1 MTDTPTPA
9 PAPMTAGRLYEVREQ
24 YRSGRWGDGLPR
36 ELFGHIDA
44 LTARV
49 AELERERQYTC
60 EQHRDEVRKGERC
73 VWCEL
78 AAARGAFDLSE
89 SERQRLAGRIN
100 ATEARKVEDGDVQD
114 AVDWLRDRAECSSI
128 TLDPAPMGP
137 IADLLTRLSAALK
150 EAERPPE
157 DGELYRKIQDVL
169 DRHSAWIARPSN
181 DVTKAIAIVAG
192 VWGIRYADAAEARA
206 QAAEAA
212 LKEAER
218 RAERA
223 EKMHA
228 EAFRIGIQ
236 HQEAAQA
243 AEAQLKEVRKHSRE
257 AYDHLCSN
265 AIESVR
271 RSRAMELLRLVIA
284 LQWASDITKRVVALE
299 TAPSCQPQGD
309 AKP

>member
-1 MTDTPTPA
+1 MTHPSSP
-9 PAPMTAGRLYEVREQ
+9 PAPMTAERLYEVREQ

-150 EAERPPE
+150 EWQTLAH
-157 DGELYRKIQDVL
+157 G
-169 DRHSAWIARPSN
+169 
-181 DVTKAIAIVAG
+181 
-192 VWGIRYADAAEARA
+192 AALECEQQKARA
-206 QAAEAA
+206 QAAEA
-212 LKEAER
+212 K
-218 RAERA
+218 
-223 EKMHA
+223 
-228 EAFRIGIQ
+228 
-236 HQEAAQA
+236 
-243 AEAQLKEVRKHSRE
+243 
-257 AYDHLCSN
+257 
-265 AIESVR
+265 
-271 RSRAMELLRLVIA
+271 
-284 LQWASDITKRVVALE
+284 LE
-299 TAPSCQPQGD
+299 TARRD
-309 AKP
+309 ALEEAASLAAEYGRAISKGLRRSAGPNDTGEQIAESIRALQTKDTTE

>member
-1 MTDTPTPA
+1 
-9 PAPMTAGRLYEVREQ
+9 MTAERLEEIRRQ
-24 YRSGRWGDGLPR
+24 YFDPEGYNSTVE
-36 ELFGHIDA
+36 ELVASHDA

-150 EAERPPE
+150 AANDRADKEEDLRKGSDEAA
-157 DGELYRKIQDVL
+157 DELVT
-169 DRHSAWIARPSN
+169 AWKR
-181 DVTKAIAIVAG
+181 
-192 VWGIRYADAAEARA
+192 RA
-206 QAAEAA
+206 QAAEA
-212 LKEAER
+212 K
-218 RAERA
+218 
-223 EKMHA
+223 
-228 EAFRIGIQ
+228 
-236 HQEAAQA
+236 
-243 AEAQLKEVRKHSRE
+243 
-257 AYDHLCSN
+257 
-265 AIESVR
+265 
-271 RSRAMELLRLVIA
+271 
-284 LQWASDITKRVVALE
+284 LE
-299 TAPSCQPQGD
+299 TARRDALEEAASECLILERDDAVDCPSGPAWKWYGKSRDHAAARIRALQTKDTTP
-309 AKP
+309 

>member
-1 MTDTPTPA
+1 MTTTTPTPA
-9 PAPMTAGRLYEVREQ
+9 PAPMTAEQ
-24 YRSGRWGDGLPR
+24 AEYLAKTV
-36 ELFGHIDA
+36 EILAIENDA

-150 EAERPPE
+150 EAGQRASDHLRASEI
-157 DGELYRKIQDVL
+157 LN
-169 DRHSAWIARPSN
+169 RHCVRL
-181 DVTKAIAIVAG
+181 
-192 VWGIRYADAAEARA
+192 EARA
-206 QAAEAA
+206 QAAEAKLESARRDA
-212 LKEAER
+212 LE
-218 RAERA
+218 
-223 EKMHA
+223 
-228 EAFRIGIQ
+228 
-236 HQEAAQA
+236 EAASECLILERDDAIDCPSGPAWKWYGKSRDHA
-243 AEAQLKEVRKHSRE
+243 AARIR
-257 AYDHLCSN
+257 
-265 AIESVR
+265 AI
-271 RSRAMELLRLVIA
+271 
-284 LQWASDITKRVVALE
+284 QTSDRH
-299 TAPSCQPQGD
+299 D
-309 AKP
+309 